1 MKKPFRVAHIK
12 MEFDPAV
19 WARVEELVVEEIK
32 RLDDERHN

>member
-1 MKKPFRVAHIK
+1 

-19 WARVEELVVEEIK
+19 WALVEELIDKEIK